1 MTRGIGMGMQ
11 CGPVEG
17 FTQQVSLY
25 WNEQLLMYLRK
36 KTLQERQ
43 QALFLEFHGK
53 DITKLLMLI
62 VVFISWHQRRKRKL
76 LIDQYNH
83 RLEVYAL
90 HVIIQMH
97 SHNRY

>member
-1 MTRGIGMGMQ
+1 MK
-11 CGPVEG
+11 
-17 FTQQVSLY
+17 
-25 WNEQLLMYLRK
+25 QLLRE
-36 KTLQERQ
+36 KTLQEKQ

-53 DITKLLMLI
+53 GITRLLI
-62 VVFISWHQRRKRKL
+62 VVFICWHQRRKRKL
-76 LIDQYNH
+76 LIDQYDH

>member
-1 MTRGIGMGMQ
+1 M
-11 CGPVEG
+11 
-17 FTQQVSLY
+17 SLY

-53 DITKLLMLI
+53 GITRLLI
-62 VVFISWHQRRKRKL
+62 VVFICWDQRRKRKL
-76 LIDQYNH
+76 LVDQYNH

>member
-1 MTRGIGMGMQ
+1 MTRGIGIGMQ

-25 WNEQLLMYLRK
+25 WNEQLLMYLRE
-36 KTLQERQ
+36 KTLQEKQ
-43 QALFLEFHGK
+43 QALFLGK
-53 DITKLLMLI
+53 GITILLI
-62 VVFISWHQRRKRKL
+62 VVFICWHQRRKRKL
-76 LIDQYNH
+76 LIDQYDY
-83 RLEVYAL
+83 RLEVYVL